1 MLHEAARVG
10 RGPIV
15 AVQVVLEHAQHRR
28 LLATVMRGMC
38 NPPDHNPCPGAF
50 HVKKL
55 NFFLPPR
62 VILVIRTPFWGRI
75 G

>member
-10 RGPIV
+10 RWPIV
-15 AVQVVLEHAQHRR
+15 AVQVMLEHAQHRR

-38 NPPDHNPCPGAF
+38 NPPHHNPRPGALYA
-50 HVKKL
+50 KKL

-62 VILVIRTPFWGRI
+62 IILVTQLIESL
-75 G
+75 

>member
-1 MLHEAARVG
+1 MILHEAARVG

-28 LLATVMRGMC
+28 LLATVVRGMC
-38 NPPDHNPCPGAF
+38 NPPDHNPRPGTF

-55 NFFLPPR
+55 HFFLPPWL
-62 VILVIRTPFWGRI
+62 ILGAKRI
-75 G
+75 ESS